1 MPLALGRHLLFR
13 EISKGGLLA
22 IVLVIVAVL
31 LLLYW
36 PRIAAWIE
44 RRWFRR

>member
-1 MPLALGRHLLFR
+1 MLFALGRHLLAR

-22 IVLVIVAVL
+22 IVLVIAIAL
-31 LLLYW
+31 LVLYW
-36 PRIAAWIE
+36 PRIAAWVE